1 MQKFGRA
8 KEFLHID
15 FGTKNWRD
23 VAEEYYNLVQKI
35 LENPLNL
42 CDKTSSSPSLVWSIL
57 LDRYGNEMSSEL
69 RLIIRTIMVIPLGS
83 AEGKV
88 QNCFLKAYQSE

>member
-8 KEFLHID
+8 KEFLHVD
-15 FGTKNWRD
+15 FGTKNWRV

-35 LENPLNL
+35 LGEPQEL
-42 CDKTSSSPSLVWSIL
+42 CDKTSSSPSLVWSLL

-69 RLIIRTIMVIPLGS
+69 RLIIRTVMIIPLGS

-88 QNCFLKAYQSE
+88 

>member
-8 KEFLHID
+8 KEFLHVD
-15 FGTKNWRD
+15 FGTKHWRE
-23 VAEEYYNLVQKI
+23 VAQEYYNLVQKV
-35 LENPLNL
+35 LELPQDF

-57 LDRYGNEMSSEL
+57 LDRYGNEMTSEL
-69 RLIIRTIMVIPLGS
+69 RLIIRTVMIIPLGS

-88 QNCFLKAYQSE
+88 